1 MALGRGVGADV
12 GLDVGLGVGL
22 GVGAPVAALVGAGV
36 APLPGWVDGVAL
48 APGPVF
54 AARPGV
60 GAVPNDRSGPIE
72 ANVSGPRPEAIAR
85 SGGGA
90 WLGPRADGA
99 QATMSATT
107 SVTPTASDGCL
118 RFTSRG

>member
-1 MALGRGVGADV
+1 MGRGVGADV
-12 GLDVGLGVGL
+12 GLAVGR
-22 GVGAPVAALVGAGV
+22 GVGAPLAALVGVGV
-36 APLPGWVDGVAL
+36 AALPGWADGVAL

-60 GAVPNDRSGPIE
+60 GAVPNERSGPIE
-72 ANVSGPRPEAIAR
+72 ANVSGARPEAIER
-85 SGGGA
+85 SGGGD
-90 WLGPRADGA
+90 WPGPRADGA